1 MPKTVTLTPEQVL
14 EILFLVN
21 EEIEALAGDAR
32 TPEEDARF
40 EVLNGARS
48 ALYDPKP

>member
-14 EILFLVN
+14 AILFLID
-21 EEIEALAGDAR
+21 EEIAALAGDCR
-32 TPEEDARF
+32 TPEEDTRLEA
-40 EVLNGARS
+40 LNGARS

>member
-1 MPKTVTLTPEQVL
+1 MPKTVTLTPAQIL
-14 EILFLVN
+14 ELLLLVN

-32 TPEEDARF
+32 TPEEDARL
-40 EVLNGARS
+40 EALNGVRS